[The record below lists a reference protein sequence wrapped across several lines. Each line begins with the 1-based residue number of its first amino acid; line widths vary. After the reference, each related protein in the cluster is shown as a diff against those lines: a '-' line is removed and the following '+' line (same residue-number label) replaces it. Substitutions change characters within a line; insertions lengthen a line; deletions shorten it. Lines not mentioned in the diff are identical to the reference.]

1 VDLASDFAS
10 ENLALVEYKPKIND
24 KLNFYSRVQG
34 LYGFVPESGNHNR
47 SYVMFRAGLSYKEFT
62 IGAATN
68 FDWYGPMKQKENSYG
83 IFASI
88 LLF

>member
-1 VDLASDFAS
+1 MDLASDFAS